1 MILNNLHLYIVK
13 FKSMPDFNLDFDLR
27 LTESGSQA
35 SVDIDAPDSTLVSIA
50 FWFKRDIT
58 STDNVTVQ
66 LNDSDTGHMTFFIE
80 IGSESEAKI
89 GNPR

>member
-66 LNDSDTGHMTFFIE
+66 LHDRDTGHMTFFIE
-80 IGSESEAKI
+80 IGSEAKM